1 MSIQELVQSRLI
13 GMDPHKPT
21 EDEEQL
27 GSTDECVTET
37 EPIDPDQEENTIEKV
52 IQNRKKWRWW

>member
-13 GMDPHKPT
+13 GMEPHKPT

-37 EPIDPDQEENTIEKV
+37 EPTHPIPL
-52 IQNRKKWRWW
+52 RKQKLQKH